1 MALFWYIHSTVTML
15 VTIVS
20 IKAEKVNNVI
30 NVQARMH
37 SWWLK
42 QLNKQQLNFNDLFKN
57 V

>member
-1 MALFWYIHSTVTML
+1 MALCWYIHSTVTMV

-42 QLNKQQLNFNDLFKN
+42 QLNKQQLNFNYLFKN